1 MHVPPQD
8 FPEKYRIV
16 DPTDPYEMGC
26 GPFFTPLDDDGDPRI
41 VLLAGPGHCN
51 ASGILHGGLL
61 VTMADLAIYTEAV
74 RGQTGE
80 GMLTVSLNSDFVAAA
95 SEGAFVEARAEV
107 TRRTGSLAFLR
118 AQITSG
124 DHVLLNCN
132 AVVKRLRAG

>member
-1 MHVPPQD
+1 MQETPQD
-8 FPEKYRIV
+8 FPEKYRIA

-26 GPFFTPLDDDGDPRI
+26 GPFFMPIDDDGDPRI

-74 RGQTGE
+74 RGQAGE
-80 GMLTVSLNSDFVAAA
+80 SIVTVSLNSDFVAAA
-95 SEGAFVEARAEV
+95 REGAFVEARADV
-107 TRRTGSLAFLR
+107 VRRTGSLAFLR

-124 DHVLLNCN
+124 DHVLLNCS
-132 AVVKRLRAG
+132 AVVKRLHG